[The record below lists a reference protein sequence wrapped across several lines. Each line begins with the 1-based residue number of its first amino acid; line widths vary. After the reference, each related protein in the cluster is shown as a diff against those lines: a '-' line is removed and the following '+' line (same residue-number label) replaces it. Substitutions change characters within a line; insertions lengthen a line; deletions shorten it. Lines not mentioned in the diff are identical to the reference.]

1 VNWKIN
7 TDTKVLAQESIK
19 GNLLITEASGYYIA
33 MMMDESEAIINLQ
46 FLLQPFHHS
55 LQCRLV

>member
-33 MMMDESEAIINLQ
+33 MMMDESEDN
-46 FLLQPFHHS
+46 
-55 LQCRLV
+55 